1 MKKFIVKETRP
12 ATATWTYEV
21 EAVSESEALAKVFD
35 EGDTNKTPDLTYD
48 VNFEA
53 DMEVEVDEEAPA
65 SECECIPGCDCKKY
79 TFTEAQLVEFTQML
93 MDQALNAA
101 KESIRDSGVDME
113 SYVELD
119 IYDRNI
125 EVSVDDVNIY
135 KEIISNLEDAFG
147 MDDDDIKDQINS
159 IFDHINKV

>member
-1 MKKFIVKETRP
+1 MTNQIIADSVIKILLEVGVDGETMEYIIDKVEMRDQMIKQLVTDKVKYNLEQTPQNDDFVILKRGE
-12 ATATWTYEV
+12 EV
-21 EAVSESEALAKVFD
+21 TQDVF
-35 EGDTNKTPDLTYD
+35 
-48 VNFEA
+48 
-53 DMEVEVDEEAPA
+53 
-65 SECECIPGCDCKKY
+65 
-79 TFTEAQLVEFTQML
+79 TFTETQLVEFTQML

-101 KESIRDSGVDME
+101 KEAIRDSGVDME

-125 EVSVDDVNIY
+125 EVSIDDVNIY

-147 MDDDDIKDQINS
+147 MDDDDIKDQMKS

>member
-1 MKKFIVKETRP
+1 MTNQIIADSVIKILLEVGVDGETMEYIINEIGMRDQMIKQLVTDKVKYNLEQTSQNDDFVMLKRGE
-12 ATATWTYEV
+12 EV
-21 EAVSESEALAKVFD
+21 TQDVF
-35 EGDTNKTPDLTYD
+35 
-48 VNFEA
+48 
-53 DMEVEVDEEAPA
+53 
-65 SECECIPGCDCKKY
+65 
-79 TFTEAQLVEFTQML
+79 TFTETQLVEFTQML

-101 KESIRDSGVDME
+101 KEAIRDSGVDME

-147 MDDDDIKDQINS
+147 MDDDDIKDQMKS

>member
-1 MKKFIVKETRP
+1 MTNLIIADSVIKIFLEVGVDGETMEYIINEIGMRDQMINQLYLNKVKYNLEQTPQNDDLITLKRGE
-12 ATATWTYEV
+12 EV
-21 EAVSESEALAKVFD
+21 TQDVF
-35 EGDTNKTPDLTYD
+35 
-48 VNFEA
+48 
-53 DMEVEVDEEAPA
+53 
-65 SECECIPGCDCKKY
+65 
-79 TFTEAQLVEFTQML
+79 TFTETQLVEFTQML

-125 EVSVDDVNIY
+125 EVSIDDVNIY

-147 MDDDDIKDQINS
+147 MDDDDIKDQMKS

>member
-1 MKKFIVKETRP
+1 MVLMKQ
-12 ATATWTYEV
+12 
-21 EAVSESEALAKVFD
+21 LKVIN
-35 EGDTNKTPDLTYD
+35 EI
-48 VNFEA
+48 
-53 DMEVEVDEEAPA
+53 EVDGETMEYIIDKVGMRDQMVKQLVTDKVKYNPEQTSRNDDFVMLKRGEEVTQ
-65 SECECIPGCDCKKY
+65 DVF
-79 TFTEAQLVEFTQML
+79 TFTETQLVEFTQML

-147 MDDDDIKDQINS
+147 MDDDDIKDQMKS

>member
-1 MKKFIVKETRP
+1 MTNQIIADSVIKILLEVGVDGETMEYIINEIGMRDQMIKQLVTDKVKYNLEQTPQNDDFVILKRGE
-12 ATATWTYEV
+12 EV
-21 EAVSESEALAKVFD
+21 TQDVF
-35 EGDTNKTPDLTYD
+35 
-48 VNFEA
+48 
-53 DMEVEVDEEAPA
+53 
-65 SECECIPGCDCKKY
+65 
-79 TFTEAQLVEFTQML
+79 TFTETQLVEFTQML

-101 KESIRDSGVDME
+101 KEAIRDSGVDME

-135 KEIISNLEDAFG
+135 KDIISNLEDAFG
-147 MDDDDIKDQINS
+147 MDDDDIKDQMKS

>member
-1 MKKFIVKETRP
+1 MTNQNIANVVITILNEIEVDGEMME
-12 ATATWTYEV
+12 YIIGEV
-21 EAVSESEALAKVFD
+21 EMRDQMIKQLV
-35 EGDTNKTPDLTYD
+35 TNKQELDQLLIKEQPSQD
-48 VNFEA
+48 VF
-53 DMEVEVDEEAPA
+53 
-65 SECECIPGCDCKKY
+65 
-79 TFTEAQLVEFTQML
+79 TFTETQLVEFTKML
-93 MDQALNAA
+93 MDQALDAA

-135 KEIISNLEDAFG
+135 KDIISNLEDAFG
-147 MDDDDIKDQINS
+147 MDDDDIKDQMKS

>member
-1 MKKFIVKETRP
+1 M
-12 ATATWTYEV
+12 
-21 EAVSESEALAKVFD
+21 
-35 EGDTNKTPDLTYD
+35 TNQNIANVVITIL
-48 VNFEA
+48 NEI
-53 DMEVEVDEEAPA
+53 EVDGEMMEYIIDKVGMRNQMIKQLVTYHLQHNPEQTSQNDDLVTLKRGEEVTQ
-65 SECECIPGCDCKKY
+65 DVF

-93 MDQALNAA
+93 MDQALNTA

-135 KEIISNLEDAFG
+135 KDIISNLEDAFG
-147 MDDDDIKDQINS
+147 MDDDDIKDQMKS

>member
-1 MKKFIVKETRP
+1 MTNQNIANVVITILNEIEVDGEMME
-12 ATATWTYEV
+12 YIIGEV
-21 EAVSESEALAKVFD
+21 EMRDQMIKQLVTDKVKYNL
-35 EGDTNKTPDLTYD
+35 EQTPQNNDFVMLKRGEEVTQD
-48 VNFEA
+48 VF
-53 DMEVEVDEEAPA
+53 
-65 SECECIPGCDCKKY
+65 
-79 TFTEAQLVEFTQML
+79 TFTETQLVEFTQML

-101 KESIRDSGVDME
+101 KEAIRDSGVDME

-147 MDDDDIKDQINS
+147 MDDDDIKDQMKS

>member
-1 MKKFIVKETRP
+1 M
-12 ATATWTYEV
+12 
-21 EAVSESEALAKVFD
+21 
-35 EGDTNKTPDLTYD
+35 TNQNIANVVITIL
-48 VNFEA
+48 NEI
-53 DMEVEVDEEAPA
+53 EVDGETMEYIIDKMGMRDQMIKQLVTDKVKYNLEQTSQNDDLVILKRGEEVTQ
-65 SECECIPGCDCKKY
+65 DVF

-125 EVSVDDVNIY
+125 EVSIDDVNIY
-135 KEIISNLEDAFG
+135 KDIISNLEDAFG
-147 MDDDDIKDQINS
+147 MDDDDIKDQMKS

>member
-1 MKKFIVKETRP
+1 MTNQTIADSVIKILLEVGVDGETMEYIIDQVGMKDQMIKQLV
-12 ATATWTYEV
+12 
-21 EAVSESEALAKVFD
+21 
-35 EGDTNKTPDLTYD
+35 TNKQELDQLSIKEQPSQD
-48 VNFEA
+48 VF
-53 DMEVEVDEEAPA
+53 
-65 SECECIPGCDCKKY
+65 
-79 TFTEAQLVEFTQML
+79 TFTETQLVEFTQML

-147 MDDDDIKDQINS
+147 MDGDDIKDQINS